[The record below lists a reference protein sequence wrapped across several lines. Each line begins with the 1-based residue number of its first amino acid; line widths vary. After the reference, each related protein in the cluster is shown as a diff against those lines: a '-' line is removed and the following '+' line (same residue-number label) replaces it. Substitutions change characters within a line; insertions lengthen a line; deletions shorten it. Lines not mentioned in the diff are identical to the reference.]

1 MQFAMALK
9 IIGVLLIL
17 FSTAMLPPLFLSLI
31 TQDGIESAFAMGL
44 AATLFAGVALWLPT
58 RNLSRDLNIRDGF
71 LVTALFWVVLGLFG
85 AIPLWLVSDLGLT
98 PIAAIFESISGLTT
112 TGATVITGLDDLPQ
126 SLLFY
131 RQLLQWLGGIG
142 IIVLAVAVLP
152 MLEIGGM
159 QLYRAESAGPS
170 KDRKLTPRI
179 TSTAKALFGIYL
191 LLTIACAASY
201 FAAGMSTFDAICHAF
216 STVAIGGFST
226 HDASLGHYEQNRVLL
241 VSSVFMLLSAINFG
255 LHFIALQ
262 RRNVRPGHVS
272 YVDHAQ
278 HQLRDAGLGA
288 RDHISNQAGAGLGMG
303 LDERRTKD
311 HPGVEM
317 HQLEALVIG
326 KRIDEGAGRTLGF
339 HLGDAVGIVA
349 KRRGCVPVCFGEH
362 VVGRPI
368 PAVDGHHRAG
378 MDHSTDR
385 SCLSNALEDISG
397 AIDAG
402 SDDSLAGIGVV
413 EHHRGRRMDHG
424 RAPGD
429 CRIEGTRHHQVR
441 CCEFQPLG
449 RPTRLRHRHEM
460 GCFPWIIGIPHGPP
474 YPIAGFQQLPDE
486 VTGNEPVGT
495 GDTHQLARLDH
506 SARHGSSSS
515 ATRAPSADRPAVA
528 RRLSRVTVPPLP
540 SGRTRS
546 SGPRMAVR

>member
-71 LVTALFWVVLGLFG
+71 MVTALFWVVLGLFG
-85 AIPLWLVSDLGLT
+85 AIPLWLVSDLNLT

-152 MLEIGGM
+152 MLGIGGM

-191 LLTIACAASY
+191 LLTVACAASY
-201 FAAGMSTFDAICHAF
+201 FAAGMSTFDAVCHAF

-262 RRNVRPGHVS
+262 RRNVRV
-272 YVDHAQ
+272 YAQ
-278 HQLRDAGLGA
+278 DSETAFFITVIASATVVVCCLLLTTETLGLEDSVIHGLFQTISIATTTGFTTQDFSVWPLFLPILLLILSFMGGCVGSTGGGMKAMRILLIFRQGVRELRQLLHPNAVIPLKLDARRVQTEVISAVWSFFAVYMFCFVLIWLALLATNLDFISAFSAVVATMNNLGPGLGEVA
-288 RDHISNQAGAGLGMG
+288 DHY
-303 LDERRTKD
+303 
-311 HPGVEM
+311 
-317 HQLEALVIG
+317 
-326 KRIDEGAGRTLGF
+326 
-339 HLGDAVGIVA
+339 
-349 KRRGCVPVCFGEH
+349 
-362 VVGRPI
+362 
-368 PAVDGHHRAG
+368 
-378 MDHSTDR
+378 
-385 SCLSNALEDISG
+385 
-397 AIDAG
+397 
-402 SDDSLAGIGVV
+402 GVV
-413 EHHRGRRMDHG
+413 SEAGKLVLCLAMLMGRLEVFTLLVLLTP
-424 RAPGD
+424 AFW
-429 CRIEGTRHHQVR
+429 RH
-441 CCEFQPLG
+441 
-449 RPTRLRHRHEM
+449 
-460 GCFPWIIGIPHGPP
+460 
-474 YPIAGFQQLPDE
+474 
-486 VTGNEPVGT
+486 
-495 GDTHQLARLDH
+495 
-506 SARHGSSSS
+506 
-515 ATRAPSADRPAVA
+515 
-528 RRLSRVTVPPLP
+528 
-540 SGRTRS
+540 
-546 SGPRMAVR
+546 

>member
-71 LVTALFWVVLGLFG
+71 MVTALFWVVLGLFG

-152 MLEIGGM
+152 MLGIGGM

-191 LLTIACAASY
+191 LLTVACAASY

-262 RRNVRPGHVS
+262 RRNVRV
-272 YVDHAQ
+272 YAQ
-278 HQLRDAGLGA
+278 DSETAFF
-288 RDHISNQAGAGLGMG
+288 I
-303 LDERRTKD
+303 T
-311 HPGVEM
+311 
-317 HQLEALVIG
+317 VIASATVVVCCLLLTT
-326 KRIDEGAGRTLGF
+326 ETL
-339 HLGDAVGIVA
+339 
-349 KRRGCVPVCFGEH
+349 
-362 VVGRPI
+362 
-368 PAVDGHHRAG
+368 
-378 MDHSTDR
+378 
-385 SCLSNALEDISG
+385 ALEDSVIHGLFQTISIATTTG
-397 AIDAG
+397 FTTQDFSVWPLFLPILLLILSFMGGCVGSTGGGMKAMRILLIFRQGVRELRQLLHPNAVIPLKLDARRVQTEVI
-402 SDDSLAGIGVV
+402 SAVWSFFAVYMFCFVLIWLALLATNLDFISAFSAVVATMNNLGPGLGEVADHYGVV
-413 EHHRGRRMDHG
+413 SEAGKLVLCLAMLMGRLEVFTLLVLLTP
-424 RAPGD
+424 AFW
-429 CRIEGTRHHQVR
+429 RH
-441 CCEFQPLG
+441 
-449 RPTRLRHRHEM
+449 
-460 GCFPWIIGIPHGPP
+460 
-474 YPIAGFQQLPDE
+474 
-486 VTGNEPVGT
+486 
-495 GDTHQLARLDH
+495 
-506 SARHGSSSS
+506 
-515 ATRAPSADRPAVA
+515 
-528 RRLSRVTVPPLP
+528 
-540 SGRTRS
+540 
-546 SGPRMAVR
+546 

>member
-31 TQDGIESAFAMGL
+31 AQDGIESAFAMGL

-71 LVTALFWVVLGLFG
+71 MVTALFWVVLGLFG

-126 SLLFY
+126 SVLFY

-152 MLEIGGM
+152 MLGIGGM

-262 RRNVRPGHVS
+262 RRNVRV
-272 YVDHAQ
+272 YAQ
-278 HQLRDAGLGA
+278 DSETAFFITVIASATLVVCCLLLTTETLGLEDSVIHGLFQTISIATTTGFTTQDFSVWPLFLPILLLILSFMGGCVGSTGGGMKAMRILLIFRQGVRELRQLLHPNAVIPLKLDARRVQTEVISAVWSFFAVYMFCFVLIWLALLATNLDFISAFSAVVATMNNLGPGLG
-288 RDHISNQAGAGLGMG
+288 
-303 LDERRTKD
+303 
-311 HPGVEM
+311 GV
-317 HQLEALVIG
+317 AN
-326 KRIDEGAGRTLGF
+326 DY
-339 HLGDAVGIVA
+339 
-349 KRRGCVPVCFGEH
+349 
-362 VVGRPI
+362 
-368 PAVDGHHRAG
+368 
-378 MDHSTDR
+378 
-385 SCLSNALEDISG
+385 
-397 AIDAG
+397 
-402 SDDSLAGIGVV
+402 GVV
-413 EHHRGRRMDHG
+413 SEAGKLVLCLAMLMGRLEVFTLLVLLTP
-424 RAPGD
+424 AFW
-429 CRIEGTRHHQVR
+429 RH
-441 CCEFQPLG
+441 
-449 RPTRLRHRHEM
+449 
-460 GCFPWIIGIPHGPP
+460 
-474 YPIAGFQQLPDE
+474 
-486 VTGNEPVGT
+486 
-495 GDTHQLARLDH
+495 
-506 SARHGSSSS
+506 
-515 ATRAPSADRPAVA
+515 
-528 RRLSRVTVPPLP
+528 
-540 SGRTRS
+540 
-546 SGPRMAVR
+546 

>member
-1 MQFAMALK
+1 MQFAMSFK

-17 FSTAMLPPLFLSLI
+17 FSTAMLPPLLLSLI
-31 TQDGIESAFAMGL
+31 AQDGIESAFAVGL

-71 LVTALFWVVLGLFG
+71 MVTALFWVVLGLFG

-126 SLLFY
+126 SVLFY

-152 MLEIGGM
+152 MLGIGGM

-262 RRNVRPGHVS
+262 RRNVRV
-272 YVDHAQ
+272 YAQ
-278 HQLRDAGLGA
+278 DSETAFFITVIASATLVVCCLLLTTETLGLEDSVIHGLFQTISIATTTGFTTQDFSVWPLFLPILLLILSFMGGCVGSTGGGMKAMRILLIFRQGVRELRQLLHPNAVIPLKLDARRVQTEVISAVWSFFAVYMFCFVLIWLALLATNLDFISAFSAVVATMNNLGPGLG
-288 RDHISNQAGAGLGMG
+288 
-303 LDERRTKD
+303 E
-311 HPGVEM
+311 
-317 HQLEALVIG
+317 
-326 KRIDEGAGRTLGF
+326 
-339 HLGDAVGIVA
+339 VA
-349 KRRGCVPVCFGEH
+349 
-362 VVGRPI
+362 
-368 PAVDGHHRAG
+368 
-378 MDHSTDR
+378 
-385 SCLSNALEDISG
+385 
-397 AIDAG
+397 
-402 SDDSLAGIGVV
+402 SDYGVV
-413 EHHRGRRMDHG
+413 SEAGKLVLCLAMLMGRLEVFTLLVLLTP
-424 RAPGD
+424 AFW
-429 CRIEGTRHHQVR
+429 RH
-441 CCEFQPLG
+441 
-449 RPTRLRHRHEM
+449 
-460 GCFPWIIGIPHGPP
+460 
-474 YPIAGFQQLPDE
+474 
-486 VTGNEPVGT
+486 
-495 GDTHQLARLDH
+495 
-506 SARHGSSSS
+506 
-515 ATRAPSADRPAVA
+515 
-528 RRLSRVTVPPLP
+528 
-540 SGRTRS
+540 
-546 SGPRMAVR
+546 

>member
-1 MQFAMALK
+1 MQFAMSFK

-17 FSTAMLPPLFLSLI
+17 FSTAMLPPLLLSLI
-31 TQDGIESAFAMGL
+31 AQDGIESAFAVGL

-71 LVTALFWVVLGLFG
+71 MVTALFWVVLGLFG

-126 SLLFY
+126 SVLFY

-152 MLEIGGM
+152 MLGIGGM

-262 RRNVRPGHVS
+262 RRNVRV
-272 YVDHAQ
+272 YAQ
-278 HQLRDAGLGA
+278 DSETAFFITVIASATLVVCCLLLTTETLGLEDSVIHGLFQTISIATTTGFTIQDFSVWPLFLPILLLILSFMGGCVGSTGGGMKAMRILLIFRQGVRELRQLLHPNAVIPLKLDARRVQTEVISAVWSFFAVYMFCFVLIWLALLATNLDFISAFSAVVATMNNLGPGLG
-288 RDHISNQAGAGLGMG
+288 
-303 LDERRTKD
+303 E
-311 HPGVEM
+311 
-317 HQLEALVIG
+317 
-326 KRIDEGAGRTLGF
+326 
-339 HLGDAVGIVA
+339 VA
-349 KRRGCVPVCFGEH
+349 
-362 VVGRPI
+362 
-368 PAVDGHHRAG
+368 
-378 MDHSTDR
+378 
-385 SCLSNALEDISG
+385 
-397 AIDAG
+397 
-402 SDDSLAGIGVV
+402 SDYGVV
-413 EHHRGRRMDHG
+413 SEAGKLVLCLAMLMGRLEVFTLLVLLTP
-424 RAPGD
+424 AFW
-429 CRIEGTRHHQVR
+429 RH
-441 CCEFQPLG
+441 
-449 RPTRLRHRHEM
+449 
-460 GCFPWIIGIPHGPP
+460 
-474 YPIAGFQQLPDE
+474 
-486 VTGNEPVGT
+486 
-495 GDTHQLARLDH
+495 
-506 SARHGSSSS
+506 
-515 ATRAPSADRPAVA
+515 
-528 RRLSRVTVPPLP
+528 
-540 SGRTRS
+540 
-546 SGPRMAVR
+546 

>member
-1 MQFAMALK
+1 MQFAMAFK

-31 TQDGIESAFAMGL
+31 AQDGIESAFAMGL

-71 LVTALFWVVLGLFG
+71 MVTALFWVVLGLFG

-126 SLLFY
+126 SVLFY

-152 MLEIGGM
+152 MLGIGGM

-262 RRNVRPGHVS
+262 RRNVRV
-272 YVDHAQ
+272 YAQ
-278 HQLRDAGLGA
+278 DSETAFFITVIASATLVVCCLLLTTETLGLEDSVIHGLFQTISIATTTGFTTQDFSVWPLFLPILLLILSFMGGCVGSTGGGMKAMRILLIFRQGVRELRQLLHPNAVIPLKLDARRVQTEVISAVWSFFAVYMFCFVLIWLALLATNLDFISAFSAVVATMNNLGPGLG
-288 RDHISNQAGAGLGMG
+288 
-303 LDERRTKD
+303 E
-311 HPGVEM
+311 
-317 HQLEALVIG
+317 
-326 KRIDEGAGRTLGF
+326 
-339 HLGDAVGIVA
+339 VA
-349 KRRGCVPVCFGEH
+349 
-362 VVGRPI
+362 
-368 PAVDGHHRAG
+368 
-378 MDHSTDR
+378 
-385 SCLSNALEDISG
+385 
-397 AIDAG
+397 
-402 SDDSLAGIGVV
+402 SDYGVV
-413 EHHRGRRMDHG
+413 SEAGKLVLCLAMLMGRLEVFTLLVLLTP
-424 RAPGD
+424 AFW
-429 CRIEGTRHHQVR
+429 RH
-441 CCEFQPLG
+441 
-449 RPTRLRHRHEM
+449 
-460 GCFPWIIGIPHGPP
+460 
-474 YPIAGFQQLPDE
+474 
-486 VTGNEPVGT
+486 
-495 GDTHQLARLDH
+495 
-506 SARHGSSSS
+506 
-515 ATRAPSADRPAVA
+515 
-528 RRLSRVTVPPLP
+528 
-540 SGRTRS
+540 
-546 SGPRMAVR
+546 

>member
-44 AATLFAGVALWLPT
+44 AATLFAGVVLWLPT

-152 MLEIGGM
+152 MLGIGGM

-191 LLTIACAASY
+191 LLTVACAASY

-262 RRNVRPGHVS
+262 RRNVRV
-272 YVDHAQ
+272 YAQ
-278 HQLRDAGLGA
+278 DSETAFFITVIASATVVVCCLLLTTETLGLEDSVIHGLFQTISIATTTGFTTQDFSVWPLFLPILLLILSFMGGCVGSTGGGMKAMRILLIFRQGVRELRQLLHPNAVIPLKLDARRVQTEVISAVWSFFAVYMFCFVLIWLALLATNLDFISAFSAVVATMNNLGPGLGEVA
-288 RDHISNQAGAGLGMG
+288 DHY
-303 LDERRTKD
+303 
-311 HPGVEM
+311 
-317 HQLEALVIG
+317 
-326 KRIDEGAGRTLGF
+326 
-339 HLGDAVGIVA
+339 
-349 KRRGCVPVCFGEH
+349 
-362 VVGRPI
+362 
-368 PAVDGHHRAG
+368 
-378 MDHSTDR
+378 
-385 SCLSNALEDISG
+385 
-397 AIDAG
+397 
-402 SDDSLAGIGVV
+402 GVV
-413 EHHRGRRMDHG
+413 SEAGKLVLCLAMLMGRLEVFTLLVLLTP
-424 RAPGD
+424 AFW
-429 CRIEGTRHHQVR
+429 RH
-441 CCEFQPLG
+441 
-449 RPTRLRHRHEM
+449 
-460 GCFPWIIGIPHGPP
+460 
-474 YPIAGFQQLPDE
+474 
-486 VTGNEPVGT
+486 
-495 GDTHQLARLDH
+495 
-506 SARHGSSSS
+506 
-515 ATRAPSADRPAVA
+515 
-528 RRLSRVTVPPLP
+528 
-540 SGRTRS
+540 
-546 SGPRMAVR
+546 